1 MGHLYHSYVAN
12 YHGGLSSQTE
22 TETEGVYT
30 RSKWEFN
37 SMVLVV
43 LEKQKANTWTIQQQS
58 SKCRYIRYG
67 MVDFRPTN
75 ETQRYHWSRTPQS
88 SPYLQALRENG
99 SSHFST
105 KKWQY
110 IKTSG
115 FPHGIFVFFHLSGCF
130 LSQNRR
136 DFWLF
141 ISIPSKGPAAEHLEL
156 PPGRLRCSARPSQR
170 PAWEIVSKR
179 WREEVWLTKMNP
191 WHLLEEFWELSFPN
205 ICLIKT
211 LNHHHQT
218 WGFTWFVN
226 SVHNLKSQVQGRY
239 PLKMG

>member
-115 FPHGIFVFFHLSGCF
+115 FSHGIFVFFIFLAVFCPKIAGISGC
-130 LSQNRR
+130 SSASHPRDQQQN
-136 DFWLF
+136 
-141 ISIPSKGPAAEHLEL
+141 ISSSRQGGCDARHAQASAQ
-156 PPGRLRCSARPSQR
+156 PGKSFQNV
-170 PAWEIVSKR
+170 EGKR
-179 WREEVWLTKMNP
+179 
-191 WHLLEEFWELSFPN
+191 FD
-205 ICLIKT
+205 
-211 LNHHHQT
+211 
-218 WGFTWFVN
+218 
-226 SVHNLKSQVQGRY
+226 
-239 PLKMG
+239 

>member
-115 FPHGIFVFFHLSGCF
+115 FSHGIFVFFS
-130 LSQNRR
+130 S
-136 DFWLF
+136 FWLF
-141 ISIPSKGPAAEHLEL
+141 SVPKSPGFLVVHQHPIQGTSSRTSRAPARAAAMLGTPKPAPSLGN
-156 PPGRLRCSARPSQR
+156 R
-170 PAWEIVSKR
+170 
-179 WREEVWLTKMNP
+179 
-191 WHLLEEFWELSFPN
+191 F
-205 ICLIKT
+205 KT
-211 LNHHHQT
+211 LKGRGLTNQ
-218 WGFTWFVN
+218 N
-226 SVHNLKSQVQGRY
+226 EPLASVGGVLGA
-239 PLKMG
+239 

>member
-43 LEKQKANTWTIQQQS
+43 LEKQKANTWTIQHQS

-75 ETQRYHWSRTPQS
+75 RTQRYHWSRTPQS
-88 SPYLQALRENG
+88 SPYLRALRENG

-105 KKWQY
+105 KNDN
-110 IKTSG
+110 TSKPVV
-115 FPHGIFVFFHLSGCF
+115 FPWNFRFFFIFLAVFCPKIAGISGC
-130 LSQNRR
+130 SSASHPRDQQQN
-136 DFWLF
+136 
-141 ISIPSKGPAAEHLEL
+141 IPSSRQGGCDARHAQASAQ
-156 PPGRLRCSARPSQR
+156 PGKSFQNV
-170 PAWEIVSKR
+170 EGKR
-179 WREEVWLTKMNP
+179 
-191 WHLLEEFWELSFPN
+191 FD
-205 ICLIKT
+205 
-211 LNHHHQT
+211 
-218 WGFTWFVN
+218 
-226 SVHNLKSQVQGRY
+226 
-239 PLKMG
+239 